1 MESKRTYQTEEQ
13 EKYKDELRLEI
24 LDSVVKDRMPKLPYH
39 NYEHAKSVEEAVSRY
54 SDIINRS
61 YEDKFLLRTAA
72 KIHDIIF
79 VKGRKDNEEK
89 SAEFAEVYLP
99 LILYTPLKIQTIK
112 SLVLATKMPQNP
124 NNYLEQLLCDADLDN
139 LGRLDFFELGE
150 KVRIELGIPDN
161 EKWYEQQLKFLTNH
175 QYHTDVARTLRD
187 SGKEANVKKLE
198 KMIQEAKC

>member
-1 MESKRTYQTEEQ
+1 
-13 EKYKDELRLEI
+13 
-24 LDSVVKDRMPKLPYH
+24 MP
-39 NYEHAKSVEEAVSRY
+39 ST
-54 SDIINRS
+54 
-61 YEDKFLLRTAA
+61 FLMA
-72 KIHDIIF
+72 KINKNDF
-79 VKGRKDNEEK
+79 VEIEYSSPQIENGKKVQDAFVLGDGRFMPDFEKELEGMKDNEEK